1 MDSDDDLM
9 ELVVGCR
16 AGDNAA
22 WAALVQRF
30 QRLVYAVVCR
40 MGLDE
45 HDAADVFQTVF
56 ERLQKHLPT
65 LKDPAR
71 LRAWV
76 VTTAKRE
83 GLLQR
88 QRARRMV
95 SMTVVESDDGLGL
108 GEWDVPDEALV
119 PEQLLSHLQ
128 QLDRLRQAIEQLE
141 PRSRRMI
148 ELLFSDE
155 DQRLPYEDIARQ
167 LGMPMGSLGP
177 TRQRCLDRLRRILTA
192 A

>member
-1 MDSDDDLM
+1 MDIDEELL

-16 AGDNAA
+16 AGDKAA

-56 ERLQKHLPT
+56 ERLNKHLPR
-65 LKDPAR
+65 LKDPSK

-83 GLLQR
+83 ALLQR
-88 QRARRMV
+88 QRARRTV
-95 SMTVVESDDGLGL
+95 SMTVADDEDTGVSP
-108 GEWDVPDEALV
+108 EWDVADDALR
-119 PEQLLSHLQ
+119 PEQTLSHLQ
-128 QLDRLRQAIEQLE
+128 QLDRLRHAIDSLE
-141 PRSRRMI
+141 PRTRSLVEM
-148 ELLFSDE
+148 LFCDE
-155 DQRLPYEDIARQ
+155 DERLPYEDIARQ
-167 LGMPMGSLGP
+167 LGMAVGSLGP
-177 TRQRCLDRLRRILTA
+177 TRKRLLERLRRSLA

>member
-148 ELLFSDE
+148 ELLFSDK

>member
-71 LRAWV
+71 LRGWV

-167 LGMPMGSLGP
+167 LGMPTGSLGP

>member
-1 MDSDDDLM
+1 MDIDEELL

-16 AGDNAA
+16 AGDQAA

-56 ERLQKHLPT
+56 ERLNKHLPT
-65 LKDPAR
+65 LKDPSK

-83 GLLQR
+83 ALLHR

-95 SMTVVESDDGLGL
+95 SMTMADDEDSAGTP
-108 GEWDVPDEALV
+108 EWDLADDALR
-119 PEQLLSHLQ
+119 PEQSLSHLQ
-128 QLDRLRQAIEQLE
+128 QLDRLRHAIDSLD
-141 PRSRRMI
+141 PRARSLVEM
-148 ELLFSDE
+148 LFCDE
-155 DQRLPYEDIARQ
+155 DERLPYEDIARQ
-167 LGMPMGSLGP
+167 LGMAVGSLGP
-177 TRQRCLDRLRRILTA
+177 TRQRVLERLRRSLA

>member
-167 LGMPMGSLGP
+167 LGMPTGSLGP